1 MREKIVTILNQIAL
15 ILEIKGENAFKIRA
29 YKNGSE
35 VIENYGDDIIQVTKD
50 GKLGELK
57 GIGKALASKIEEI
70 VETGKLTY
78 LDELKLE
85 FPDTFF
91 DLFEISNLGPK
102 KIKKLY
108 DNLQIDSIDKL
119 EASCKNNEISK
130 ISGFGKKSVEAILE
144 SISFSKSNSKFFR
157 TETLLR

>member
-35 VIENYGDDIIQVTKD
+35 IIENYGDDIIQITKD

-130 ISGFGKKSVEAILE
+130 ISGFGKKALKRYLSQFHLE
-144 SISFSKSNSKFFR
+144 RVTQSFFVQ
-157 TETLLR
+157 ETLLL